1 MKSMKRILEMT
12 NSEIIETIQ
21 SCRLNVC
28 VIGIGRIGL
37 PTALSFARSGFP
49 TIGIDINEKLVQMIN
64 SGDFPLKDRIAHVL
78 LPTRVAAEKYG
89 TLTNHAGHVQRLRPA
104 VEPAFEA
111 LSEGLVLA
119 RLGAALGLAGFD
131 GKFDA
136 REMSRQLAANVPA
149 FAGVDVDSVGDG
161 GAPLASGVGA

>member
-1 MKSMKRILEMT
+1 MERIRGGGVDGVVMLGHDLLGAGYLDGVEALARLDT
-12 NSEIIETIQ
+12 VIALDTHASELQ
-21 SCRLNVC
+21 
-28 VIGIGRIGL
+28 
-37 PTALSFARSGFP
+37 
-49 TIGIDINEKLVQMIN
+49 
-64 SGDFPLKDRIAHVL
+64 RIAHVL

-136 REMSRQLAANVPA
+136 REMSKRLAADVPA

-161 GAPLASGVGA
+161 GAPLASGASA